1 VRYQTLQEWLAW
13 LESCH
18 PVEIDLGLAR
28 ISAVAKTL
36 KLDFANVP
44 VITVG
49 GTNGKGSCVAILNAV
64 LRAAGYRVGC
74 FTSPHFIR
82 YNERIVVN
90 DRVASDS
97 QLIESFD
104 RIDRARGDLS
114 LTYFEFNALAAF
126 DIFEHADLDVVILEV
141 GLGGRLDAVNTLDAD
156 IGIVTS
162 IALDHQDWLGDDL
175 AAIGQE
181 KAGIYRRNKPALCGD
196 EKAPETVAAYAN
208 KIGAEFYQAGTHFS
222 TESHKGSW
230 SWSGYDG
237 NGASVTL
244 NHLPVSDLPEASLA
258 VAIQALQFLS
268 LPIPETAYQAMG
280 KIVLTGRF
288 QRVTLGESEVIL
300 DVAHNPAAAEHLS
313 KKLAEYP
320 VSGKTYAI
328 FATMADKDV
337 EGVVSAL
344 ANSIDHWLVCSIAD
358 NARALSLESLV
369 ETIKKLSSK
378 CCEEFSAPGQAFF
391 QIKDRLQ
398 AGDRLLVFG
407 SFFTVAGVLSEL
419 SKQELIH
426 E

>member
-1 VRYQTLQEWLAW
+1 MRFQTLQEWLAW

-36 KLDFANVP
+36 SLDLANVP
-44 VITVG
+44 VITVA

-82 YNERIVVN
+82 YNERIVIDDQAV
-90 DRVASDS
+90 SDS
-97 QLIESFD
+97 QLMEAFD
-104 RIDRARGDLS
+104 RIDQAKGGLS

-126 DIFEHADLDVVILEV
+126 DIFERADLDVVILEV
-141 GLGGRLDAVNTLDAD
+141 GLGGRLDAVNIIDAD

-162 IALDHQDWLGDDL
+162 VALDHQDWLGDDVDV
-175 AAIGQE
+175 IGAE
-181 KAGIYRRNKPALCGD
+181 KAGIYRGGKPALCGD
-196 EKAPETVAAYAN
+196 QKAPETVVAYAD
-208 KIGAEFYQAGTHFS
+208 KIGAEFYKGGTHFS
-222 TESHKGSW
+222 VERDNGSW
-230 SWSGYDG
+230 SWSGLDADG
-237 NGASVTL
+237 SKVKL
-244 NHLPVSDLPEASLA
+244 KQFSRSDLPKTSLA
-258 VAIQALQFLS
+258 VAIQALQLLGLS
-268 LPIPETAYQAMG
+268 IPESAYQAIG
-280 KIVLTGRF
+280 EITLTGRF
-288 QRVTLGESEVIL
+288 QRVTLGDAEIIL
-300 DVAHNPAAAEHLS
+300 DVAHNPAAAQHLNQ
-313 KKLAEYP
+313 KLAEYP
-320 VSGKTYAI
+320 VSGQTYAV

-344 ANSIDHWLVCSIAD
+344 AGDVDHWLACSIPD
-358 NARALSLESLV
+358 NSRALPV
-369 ETIKKLSSK
+369 ETLMKKIKMFSSH
-378 CCEEFSAPGQAFF
+378 CCEQFDSPGHAFL
-391 QIKDRLQ
+391 QIKGRLQ